1 MTAFISKKSPI
12 TSSPINR
19 FKTNVFA
26 FCDYLFRLS
35 FRKKDRYT
43 LKIHPI
49 CVTHSYIELKRQNT
63 RNFNIK
69 RLGRGITFVFRPI
82 WLNSF
87 SISRIPKKILFYSCQ
102 LSYINHFL
110 LIKVAIL
117 RIKQD
122 DWVQTFHFVQSL
134 PYFHICTSEV
144 WINWQ
149 MKG

>member
-1 MTAFISKKSPI
+1 MNFWLLSYKKKSPI

-26 FCDYLFRLS
+26 FCVSDYLFV
-35 FRKKDRYT
+35 KKDRYT

-87 SISRIPKKILFYSCQ
+87 SISRIPKKNIVLF
-102 LSYINHFL
+102 LSIIIHKSFSFNKGCYIEN
-110 LIKVAIL
+110 
-117 RIKQD
+117 
-122 DWVQTFHFVQSL
+122 QTRWLSTDFSFCTESTVF
-134 PYFHICTSEV
+134 PYLYV
-144 WINWQ
+144 RGMN
-149 MKG
+149 